1 MTGTFLTSFSWD
13 LQSILPCLFI
23 TGLGVGGEYTS
34 INSAIDEFMPSRIR
48 GFLDLTVNG
57 TYWLGAALGAALCL
71 FYVNPYLFAWNFGWR
86 LCFLTG
92 TFLGVI
98 IIIARLFLPE
108 SPRWLMTHGK
118 IDDAERIVKTIERK
132 VEKSTGKRLPEV
144 PDSKLMAIKEQG

>member
-1 MTGTFLTSFSWD
+1 M
-13 LQSILPCLFI
+13 
-23 TGLGVGGEYTS
+23 
-34 INSAIDEFMPSRIR
+34 
-48 GFLDLTVNG
+48 
-57 TYWLGAALGAALCL
+57 
-71 FYVNPYLFAWNFGWR
+71 
-86 LCFLTG
+86 TG